1 MSRTHRSSPS
11 FRRVGA
17 MVAVGALSLAACGG
31 GDDDEAATTTAAA
44 TTSPDTTTAST
55 TATTPSTTAS
65 PSATSPSTSTTT
77 ADAPTASTTEDED
90 DDPAIITGLDE
101 LPRECVDALAEF
113 LRAVEPVVSD
123 IDWDTAT
130 LADFEAISGQL
141 EEESSILDEPGLAC
155 DDFDFASDAESLQA
169 LIDFAEEEAPGV
181 IGWLEFIGQLGTEPP
196 SDGTASEGPQ
206 NCAEAIAYIEDLVG
220 QGLKM
225 TDMPVSELS
234 TVTQAFNLIS
244 VDCDQEQ
251 SIAFLDRPE
260 IAIFLS

>member
-17 MVAVGALSLAACGG
+17 MVAVGALSLAACAG
-31 GDDDEAATTTAAA
+31 GDDDEAAATTAAA
-44 TTSPDTTTAST
+44 STVPDTTTA
-55 TATTPSTTAS
+55 ATTPSTTA
-65 PSATSPSTSTTT
+65 PSSASTSPSTSTTT
-77 ADAPTASTTEDED
+77 TDAPTATTTDDE
-90 DDPAIITGLDE
+90 DPAIITGLDE

-169 LIDFAEEEAPGV
+169 LVDFAEEEAPGV

-225 TDMPVSELS
+225 TDMPVAELS
-234 TVTQAFNLIS
+234 TVTQAFNLIT
-244 VDCDQEQ
+244 VDCDPDQA
-251 SIAFLDRPE
+251 SAFLDRPE